1 MPSVQIQDVTPRDQ
15 YTATNAQTDFI
26 YSFTLFDEED
36 IEVYR
41 RADEDTEAND
51 RTQKLQLNIDYTV
64 DLTTSIVTL
73 LSAAGDGEII
83 TIVRNAPDE
92 RLNLYTNGS
101 VITAD
106 ALNTDQES
114 SVLMIQQN
122 TMYNTVL
129 TPHYNKSE
137 IIDDT
142 NPEGGDVILP
152 RLGPGQVWAKDATDN
167 FIEAVS
173 IGSGGGGG
181 DVQML
186 DPGTTGQFQGSV
198 TRWDDVGILTDSVV
212 NITDG
217 GSLTGATDGTFGD
230 IRIGVTTP
238 GTLDTSPT
246 KDLTVTAAAGQSTT
260 VGTLG
265 DTLVLGGLTWPA
277 ADGTAGYVLSTDGAG
292 ALSFV
297 SGSGGVPF
305 ASTKYNLVQF
315 ADTTGGLQDSG
326 IDYQAGVLSGMT
338 EIDIGNLE
346 ISGNSINAGNANG
359 NINLTPNG
367 TGSVVSDGNL
377 AVSTGKFLSIQNAA
391 NTFAV
396 AFTVGAL
403 TKSTSYV
410 LPLTD
415 GTAGQVLST
424 DGAGNLSW
432 VAGGSGNIPS
442 NIKSLV
448 QNGVTHTG
456 SAGPFAGV
464 GPIVLASN
472 TNRVKIT
479 MDFILSGNTS
489 GASPIYMRR
498 NGGNITSFPTRT
510 TSLAFI
516 DSPATTSPLTYN
528 LFISQGSSGDLT
540 YSINFIIEEIGP
552 T

>member
-15 YTATNAQTDFI
+15 YTAGALQTVFI
-26 YSFTLFDEED
+26 YSFTLFNESDL
-36 IEVYR
+36 EVYK

-51 RTQKLQLNIDYTV
+51 YTQKLQRNIDYTI
-64 DLTTSIVTL
+64 DLTANTITMLVACAGGEIVTL
-73 LSAAGDGEII
+73 
-83 TIVRNAPDE
+83 VRNMPDE

-122 TMYNTVL
+122 KMYNTVL

-152 RLGPGQVWAKDATDN
+152 RLGPGQVWAKDSTDS

-173 IGSGGGGG
+173 IGGGGGG

-186 DPGTTGQFQGSV
+186 DPDTTGQFQGSV

-212 NITDG
+212 IISDT

-230 IRIGVTTP
+230 IRIGVTAP

-246 KDLTVTAAAGQSTT
+246 KDLTITAAAGQSTT
-260 VGTLG
+260 IGTLG
-265 DTLVLGGLTWPA
+265 DTLTLGGLTWPA
-277 ADGTAGYVLSTDGAG
+277 ADGTAGFVLSTDGAG

-297 SGSGGVPF
+297 SGSGGAPF

-315 ADTTGGLQDSG
+315 ADATGGLQDSG

-338 EIDIGNLE
+338 EIDVGNLE
-346 ISGNSINAGNANG
+346 LSGNSINAGNANG
-359 NINLTPNG
+359 DINLTPNG
-367 TGSVVSDGNL
+367 TGAVISSGNL
-377 AVSTGKFLSIQNAA
+377 SVGNGKFLLIQNVA
-391 NTFAV
+391 NTFSV

-403 TKSTSYV
+403 AKSTSYV

-448 QNGVTHTG
+448 QNGITHTG
-456 SAGPFAGV
+456 SSGPFAPV

-516 DSPATTSPLTYN
+516 DSPATTAPLTYN
-528 LFISQGSSGDLT
+528 LFISQGHSGDLT